1 MSTGRPHSGPQLR
14 VPRAGERLPSTAS
27 AGRLFLLIGEN
38 RIVRQYPLPATRAR
52 KAKAQAADPV
62 TPEPGILA
70 VAGACLGRALVGDT
84 QLCSSDSLP
93 VMSPESWRTPCRLTP
108 ATVSCLKHKCAHV
121 SGGQRDVRGT
131 AVGSQAGASVLRCPG
146 AHKRNRELAE
156 EASGARASRGPLSGT
171 KGASGQ
177 LLVPWRQPSNPDQA
191 HWGSLRHG
199 PAARHQSGL
208 HSGRASKRAH
218 SLPSSR
224 VGEPDQVH

>member
-1 MSTGRPHSGPQLR
+1 M
-14 VPRAGERLPSTAS
+14 
-27 AGRLFLLIGEN
+27 
-38 RIVRQYPLPATRAR
+38 
-52 KAKAQAADPV
+52 

-121 SGGQRDVRGT
+121 SSGQRDIRGT
-131 AVGSQAGASVLRCPG
+131 AVGSRAGASVLRCPG

-191 HWGSLRHG
+191 HWGSCTTGQPHATKAACTPAEPAKEPTRSPAHVWANPTRYTEADRNSIGLGTRNPPSFLEPVTRCALPGPQPIAPHG
-199 PAARHQSGL
+199 S
-208 HSGRASKRAH
+208 
-218 SLPSSR
+218 PSPPRDCAVVRSVR
-224 VGEPDQVH
+224 DI